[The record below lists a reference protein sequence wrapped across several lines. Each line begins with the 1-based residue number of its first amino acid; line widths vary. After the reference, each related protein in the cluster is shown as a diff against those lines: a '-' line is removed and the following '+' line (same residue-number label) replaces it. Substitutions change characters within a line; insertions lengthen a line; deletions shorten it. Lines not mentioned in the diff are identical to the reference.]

1 MRDTGAWLPVAHNY
15 ANIGLLSHLDEES
28 KQYDC
33 SNGLLISSE
42 GRC

>member
-1 MRDTGAWLPVAHNY
+1 MRLLMRHNY

-33 SNGLLISSE
+33 SYGLLISSE